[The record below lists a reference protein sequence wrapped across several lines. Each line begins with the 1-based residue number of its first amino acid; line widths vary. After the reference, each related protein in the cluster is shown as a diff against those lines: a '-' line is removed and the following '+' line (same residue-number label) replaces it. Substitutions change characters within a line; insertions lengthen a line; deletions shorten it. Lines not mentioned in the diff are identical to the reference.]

1 MIEITKIEKSIEYDS
16 TRNQY
21 FSAFRVYIRNNGK
34 DELLITDGKGDS
46 SKIKNYFCKQFH
58 HIKESQLD
66 QIWDEIYQF
75 VPDTSTLNNIN
86 ELLQMYANIN
96 NLYGKE
102 IHHNLAKVS
111 ISYNKN
117 DVMLLISVDD
127 GKRYIFIFDKDLILD
142 MNFYRRS
149 EFYWCVADL
158 SEFKRL
164 CSEIFTF
171 QLQRSK
177 VAIFIF
183 DCINNYLRKYKFDD
197 TILDLVDEFN
207 QLANPDFNDI
217 DIFKNEDDN
226 EEDQEK

>member
-21 FSAFRVYIRNNGK
+21 FSAFHVYIRNNGK

-75 VPDTSTLNNIN
+75 VPDTSTLDIIN

-102 IHHNLAKVS
+102 I
-111 ISYNKN
+111 
-117 DVMLLISVDD
+117 
-127 GKRYIFIFDKDLILD
+127 FDKDLIFD

-207 QLANPDFNDI
+207 QLANPDLNDI